1 MTVIYGSEE
10 GEEMAIELLS
20 RVLLALV
27 ALLSFSVNSA
37 IVIRRAYCNCILDG
51 RMYNTTYGLNLIN

>member
-1 MTVIYGSEE
+1 
-10 GEEMAIELLS
+10 MAIELLS

-37 IVIRRAYCNCILDG
+37 IVIRRG
-51 RMYNTTYGLNLIN
+51 

>member
-1 MTVIYGSEE
+1 MV
-10 GEEMAIELLS
+10 MVIELLS

-27 ALLSFSVNSA
+27 ARLSFSVNSA

-51 RMYNTTYGLNLIN
+51 RIYNTTYGLNLIS